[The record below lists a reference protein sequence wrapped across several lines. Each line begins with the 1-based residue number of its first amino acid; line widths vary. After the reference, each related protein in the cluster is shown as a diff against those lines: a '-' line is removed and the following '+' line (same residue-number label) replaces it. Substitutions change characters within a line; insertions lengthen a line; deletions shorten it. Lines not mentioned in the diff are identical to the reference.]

1 MKELVLTLTS
11 IFLISIPMFLISC
24 AHGPHFKDSNKAVYK
39 MSSSEIDSL
48 GLAYKDS
55 TICINDTVPIADI
68 QSFEFECYK
77 GKLITEISIT
87 VRPEHI
93 GKATEIMRYA
103 YTKHPRA
110 KIEINFDTFVPFN
123 NQNN

>member
-1 MKELVLTLTS
+1 MKELVLTLAS
-11 IFLISIPMFLISC
+11 VFLISC
-24 AHGPHFKDSNKAVYK
+24 AHVPHFKNSNKAIYK

-48 GLAYKDS
+48 GLVYKDS
-55 TICINDTVPIADI
+55 TICINDTIPIAVI
-68 QSFEFECYK
+68 QSFEYECYK

-87 VRPEHI
+87 VRPEHR
-93 GKATEIMRYA
+93 GKSEKVLRFA

-110 KIEINFDTFVPFN
+110 KIEVNFDTFVPFN

>member
-1 MKELVLTLTS
+1 MKELVLTLAS
-11 IFLISIPMFLISC
+11 IFLISC

-48 GLAYKDS
+48 GLVYKDS

-93 GKATEIMRYA
+93 GKATKIMRYA
-103 YTKHPRA
+103 YTRHPRA